1 MINEL
6 RDQFTNEVIRASA
19 GTGKTFALSNRYLSL
34 LASGHKCDTIL
45 ATTFTRKGAGEILDR
60 IVQRL
65 SDAAL
70 SDEAAEKLSDEM
82 KFQLDRTRAAS
93 LLFGLMSNLHHL
105 EISTLDSFFNRVA
118 KAFSLELGLPPSWD
132 IVEQQQIDQLHD
144 QVTQNVL
151 HGNDISNLLH
161 MMSKGEAQRRIATLI
176 RDTVKNIYDIYR
188 HSPQDAWDQLPDP
201 KGRLSEGELE
211 NIVMRMQAM
220 DFKKGKQLPNHWA
233 EVTKLA
239 ENGDWRGVCLT
250 RSFQNVLAGNY
261 KFGSS
266 KLTPEILEIYD
277 ELLPH
282 IVSLVTQQ
290 VISQNRATR
299 DLLEQF
305 RQKLERTKT
314 ETGQLRFD
322 DVTERLKALVSLWN
336 TDRFGFRLDR
346 QIQHLL
352 LDEFQDTSP
361 EQWAI
366 IRPFAKQ
373 VTQDDESK
381 SFFCVGDMKQA
392 IFGWRG
398 GVAEIF
404 DLVDEELPNLSEAT
418 PLSTSYRSS
427 QPVIDLVNGVFSNF
441 ANYCSDD
448 EVVDEAIHSWPE
460 WFNEHSTA
468 KKDVLDGYVTLERAP
483 DCAKELHFPDTT
495 KHRARNNLVYDR
507 TIDQVKRL
515 VQQLNSEQTIG
526 ILVRTNKAVGDIIYR
541 LQRVDIEASEEGGNP
556 ITDSAAV
563 EIVLSAI
570 TLIDHPG
577 DSVARYHLSHSPLA
591 DEFGLKPESDQNQRE
606 NNEAA
611 HHGAAAMR
619 RRLFREGLGPIVEAF
634 AKKLA
639 NMCTRR
645 ETLRLQHLV
654 QIAFSSS
661 ATNDTWLHRP
671 SKFVAYVR
679 EDVKVSD
686 QSSAQVRVMTIHQSK
701 GLEFDAVVYPM
712 LLSTQGFSGFTPTV
726 VVGRDSPTEPI
737 KMASRYLGK
746 ELRQL
751 LPKNFQQMFDEDRQR
766 VIRESMCLLYV
777 ALTRAVHS
785 IHIIMSFGAKP
796 DLKSP
801 EAILLSSLT
810 PESGE
815 KGFERKAG
823 VFYQIGNPTWFQKP
837 LLKTPEPEPETDLNL
852 ESFYLPENAE
862 LTTDAILTQT
872 KSGRGRRTVGPSSLE
887 GGSML
892 QLSSIFSRQENMA
905 ALDRGTM
912 IHGCFAQVS
921 WLDQTMPARQELI
934 QQLMMIDSTVENIET
949 YVDQF
954 ETMLEHET
962 IKELL
967 SLQTYQQHYMADVAN
982 SDGMIFDAL
991 RVEVQTERPFA
1002 VNMAEG
1008 LFQGFIDRVV
1018 WVYEGDRLVAADVID
1033 IKTDAVDA
1041 ATLESRVEHY
1051 RPQLNAYRRS
1061 VAQFAKLPLE
1071 KITARLLFVGSGE
1084 LIAVPHEEADASE
1097 GTHVVVPD
1105 TNKLVSPPPPKSKSK
1120 PDSQTSSKPK
1130 TPSASKSSST
1140 PNSEAKERVETKGP
1154 HRKSSGNQ
1162 KTFWDD

>member
-1 MINEL
+1 MCI
-6 RDQFTNEVIRASA
+6 RDR
-19 GTGKTFALSNRYLSL
+19 
-34 LASGHKCDTIL
+34 

-70 SDEAAEKLSDEM
+70 SDDAAAKLSDEM
-82 KFQLDRTRAAS
+82 KFQLDRKRASS
-93 LLFGLMSNLHHL
+93 LLFDLMSNLHHL

-144 QVTQNVL
+144 QVIQNVL
-151 HGNDISNLLH
+151 HGDGISNLLH

-176 RDTVKNIYDIYR
+176 RDTVNKIYGIYR
-188 HSPQDAWDQLPDP
+188 HSQPDAWDQLPDP
-201 KGRLSEGELE
+201 NGRLSEAELE
-211 NIVMRMQAM
+211 NIVMRMQAI
-220 DFKKGKQLPNHWA
+220 DFAKGKQLPEHWA

-239 ENGDWRGVCLT
+239 VEGNWRGVCLT
-250 RSFQNVLAGNY
+250 RSFQNVLVGNP
-261 KFGSS
+261 KFGQS
-266 KLTPEILEIYD
+266 KLTPEILAIYD

-290 VISQNRATR
+290 MIAQNRATR

-322 DVTERLKALVSLWN
+322 DVTERLRALVSLWN

-366 IRPFAKQ
+366 IRPFAKS

-404 DLVDEELPNLSEAT
+404 DLVDEELPNLSEAD

-441 ANYCSDD
+441 AHYSSGD
-448 EVVDEAIHSWPE
+448 EVVDEAIHSWPV

-468 KKDVLDGYVTLERAP
+468 KKDELDGYITLERAP
-483 DCAKELHFPDTT
+483 DCAKELHFPDIT
-495 KHRARNNLVYDR
+495 KHKARNDLVYYR
-507 TIDQVKRL
+507 TIEQVKTL
-515 VQQLNSEQTIG
+515 VQQLAPEQTIG
-526 ILVRTNKAVGDIIYR
+526 VLVRTNRAVGDIIYR
-541 LQRVDIEASEEGGNP
+541 LQLANIEASEEGGNP

-591 DEFGLKPESDQNQRE
+591 DEFDLQPESDQNQRDNE
-606 NNEAA
+606 NSAHAA
-611 HHGAAAMR
+611 AAAMR
-619 RRLFREGLGPIVEAF
+619 RRLFREGLGPLVESF

-639 NMCTRR
+639 SQCTRR
-645 ETLRLQHLV
+645 EVLRLQHLV

-661 ATNDTWLHRP
+661 ATNDTWVHRP
-671 SKFVAYVR
+671 SKFVAYIR

-701 GLEFDAVVYPM
+701 GLEFDTVVYPM
-712 LLSTQGFSGFTPTV
+712 LLSTQGFSGSIPTV
-726 VVGRDSPTEPI
+726 VVGRDAPTQPI

-751 LPKNFQQMFDEDRQR
+751 LPENFQRMFDEDRQR

-785 IHIIMSFGAKP
+785 THIIMSFGAKP
-796 DLKSP
+796 ELKSP
-801 EAILLSSLT
+801 EAILLSSLL
-810 PESGE
+810 PESQE
-815 KGFERKAG
+815 KGFERKPG
-823 VFYQIGNPTWFQKP
+823 VFYHLGNPLWFQKP
-837 LLKTPEPEPETDLNL
+837 LLKTPDPEPESDLQL
-852 ESFYLPENAE
+852 DKFYLPEEAQ
-862 LTTDAILTQT
+862 LVPGSILGKT
-872 KSGRGRRTVGPSSLE
+872 KTGRGRRTVGPSSLE

-892 QLSSIFSRQENMA
+892 QLSSIFTRQENMA
-905 ALDRGTM
+905 AMDRGTM
-912 IHGCFAQVS
+912 IHGCFAHVS
-921 WLDQTMPARQELI
+921 WLDQSMPARQEMVEALKK
-934 QQLMMIDSTVENIET
+934 IDSTVENPET

-954 ETMLEHET
+954 ETMLEHQT
-962 IKELL
+962 VKDLL
-967 SLQTYQQHYMADVAN
+967 SLQSYQQRFMADVAAA
-982 SDGMIFDAL
+982 DGMIFDAL

-1002 VNMAEG
+1002 VNMNTG
-1008 LFQGFIDRVV
+1008 LFRGFIDRVV
-1018 WVYEGDRLVAADVID
+1018 WIYEGDRLVAADVID
-1033 IKTDAVDA
+1033 IKTDRVDA
-1041 ATLESRVEHY
+1041 SNLQSRVDHY
-1051 RPQLNAYRRS
+1051 RPQLNAYRQS
-1061 VAQFAKLPLE
+1061 VSRITKLPAE
-1071 KITARLLFVGSGE
+1071 KITARLLFVETGEMVIVPLQDSHRVDVPVKEPAEQLESKPVQSKSVESIAGS
-1084 LIAVPHEEADASE
+1084 AA
-1097 GTHVVVPD
+1097 
-1105 TNKLVSPPPPKSKSK
+1105 SPPPPKSKSASQPK
-1120 PDSQTSSKPK
+1120 GDSQ
-1130 TPSASKSSST
+1130 
-1140 PNSEAKERVETKGP
+1140 P
-1154 HRKSSGNQ
+1154 HRPQRKSSNQ